1 MIMRN
6 AMVFALGVAAPAMAG
21 PSATVTPIDGTM
33 GSSFDNGQIHGHS
46 FNFAPGG
53 GAGGGP
59 PRNLYDNIPTF
70 LGGTSDVGCRFGPF
84 GTECGTFL
92 FLDWTT
98 PSAQWGGDLHQ
109 LSAGGAGPPVI
120 TSLWY
125 GYSNGNTGTN
135 THVIKIYDM
144 VPPSIPHTSP
154 GGATFVGFTKGALLT
169 AVTLTAL
176 PSGQNFVTVGIGNIH
191 VGASAVWVTFE
202 ELDNGSGAYPGTFW
216 LTGGIPGIGYTHP
229 GVTFALKDYYPT
241 YYGGTFTYNTFA
253 NFHSFVF
260 SDGAGGYLYIKANIS
275 VGLNG
280 FHVPGP
286 AAISLL
292 GLGGLLTL
300 RRRRALEA

>member
-6 AMVFALGVAAPAMAG
+6 TMLFALGLVAAPAMAG

-33 GSSFDNGQIHGHS
+33 GNFFDNGQVHGHS
-46 FNFAPGG
+46 FNFAAGG
-53 GAGGGP
+53 GAGGVHP
-59 PRNLYDNIPTF
+59 FNLYDNIPTF
-70 LGGTSDVGCRFGPF
+70 LGGTSDPGTCGPF
-84 GTECGTFL
+84 GTICAGFV

-98 PSAQWGGDLHQ
+98 ASAQWGDDIHG
-109 LSAGGAGPPVI
+109 LSAGGAGPAVI

-125 GYSNGNTGTN
+125 GYSNGATATN

-144 VPPSIPHTSP
+144 VSPS
-154 GGATFVGFTKGALLT
+154 ATHGTATTTFAGFTKGALLT

-176 PSGQNFVTVGIGNIH
+176 PSGQNFVTVGIASVHAG
-191 VGASAVWVTFE
+191 SAVWVKLE
-202 ELDNGSGAYPGTFW
+202 ELDNGSGAFPYTFW
-216 LTGGIPGIGYTHP
+216 LTGGVPGVGYTHS
-229 GVTFALKDYYPT
+229 GVTFTLKDYYPT

-253 NFHSFVF
+253 AFPSFVF
-260 SDGAGGYLYIKANIS
+260 SDGQGGYLYTHANIA

-292 GLGGLLTL
+292 GLGGLVAL
-300 RRRRALEA
+300 RRRRARA